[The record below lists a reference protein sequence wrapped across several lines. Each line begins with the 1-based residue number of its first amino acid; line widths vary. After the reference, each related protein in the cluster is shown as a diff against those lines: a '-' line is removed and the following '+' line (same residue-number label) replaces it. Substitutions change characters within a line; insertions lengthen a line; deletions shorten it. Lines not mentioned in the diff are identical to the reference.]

1 MTNLDPADF
10 NVITGAF
17 KSVAAEMGDIMLRA
31 AYSSIVREAKDC
43 STCVMDA
50 DAKTVAQAEMIPI
63 HMNSLAASIPY
74 VREKYDIKAIK
85 PTEAYVTN
93 NPYENGQHLNDI
105 IFILPVFFEDDL
117 VAFTGSVCHHLE
129 LGGAVAGSNADAT
142 DLYQEGIIIPTMKI
156 DIERDLGDGPVEQF
170 IRANVRLPDTI
181 IGDFHAQISAV
192 LRGRQL
198 LQELFSR
205 YGVPLVHACMK
216 EMQDYSERMLR
227 ASIYKLPDGEYFGE
241 DQLDGQT
248 LDSEQPIIR
257 ARVVIKD
264 DQALVDMTKT
274 SDQVSWPVNAPVAST
289 HSAVMTVFGLL
300 AGPGVP
306 TNDGTYRPI
315 QIETRKGSI
324 LDPHHPAPVRG
335 RMSSAYRTASAV
347 KRALANAAPER
358 FSAAGNDSTNTVTM
372 SRKHID
378 GYEMFAEILMGG
390 NGAGPTN
397 DGAEVIAQML
407 SNTGNTPTEAIEMDH
422 DFIRI
427 LEYSLI
433 PNSGGPGIQRG
444 GLGQRRVY
452 EVLQDGVLISTNG
465 DRHNTGP
472 WSLKGGQTGNLSA
485 YTIVRNGTE
494 TRIPAASNFELNK
507 GDRFIVEISG
517 GGGYG
522 DPTARNRDLVAN
534 DLRCGRITKEAAKK
548 IYGYDDSELAA
559 E

>member
-248 LDSEQPIIR
+248 LD
-257 ARVVIKD
+257 
-264 DQALVDMTKT
+264 L
-274 SDQVSWPVNAPVAST
+274 
-289 HSAVMTVFGLL
+289 
-300 AGPGVP
+300 
-306 TNDGTYRPI
+306 
-315 QIETRKGSI
+315 
-324 LDPHHPAPVRG
+324 
-335 RMSSAYRTASAV
+335 
-347 KRALANAAPER
+347 
-358 FSAAGNDSTNTVTM
+358 
-372 SRKHID
+372 
-378 GYEMFAEILMGG
+378 
-390 NGAGPTN
+390 
-397 DGAEVIAQML
+397 
-407 SNTGNTPTEAIEMDH
+407 
-422 DFIRI
+422 
-427 LEYSLI
+427 SLI
-433 PNSGGPGIQRG
+433 HI
-444 GLGQRRVY
+444 
-452 EVLQDGVLISTNG
+452 
-465 DRHNTGP
+465 
-472 WSLKGGQTGNLSA
+472 
-485 YTIVRNGTE
+485 
-494 TRIPAASNFELNK
+494 
-507 GDRFIVEISG
+507 
-517 GGGYG
+517 
-522 DPTARNRDLVAN
+522 
-534 DLRCGRITKEAAKK
+534 
-548 IYGYDDSELAA
+548 
-559 E
+559 